1 MIRLYIIHQV
11 KMKNKLSLI
20 SLLISF
26 SVQVFAQ
33 DVIPCRA
40 PQDDSISSFEN
51 SMKNDEGDGSKFTKI
66 PIIIDSTEGWEWIDN
81 DKAEDVF
88 ETYPLRM
95 DYKKYSSH
103 PQYRVVDKYYD
114 LKEPNLINVVYNSDG
129 KLVRVINIFDF
140 NQQSISPRV
149 TGELLR
155 QTYIND
161 YKTNKY
167 NFKKENQNAQ
177 NYVKQELKLIKSSRF
192 YWSKE
197 GVGYLQQL
205 NLDHIHDFDIL
216 LKIERLNDTSFK
228 LIFGDVKGNSVSTW
242 KVAYLPNG
250 QFKAKMIVTRLPLEK
265 IKVPIRVCEIKN
277 GKLTI
282 HED

>member
-1 MIRLYIIHQV
+1 MIKVTILNSQRFQL
-11 KMKNKLSLI
+11 
-20 SLLISF
+20 LLILL
-26 SVQVFAQ
+26 
-33 DVIPCRA
+33 
-40 PQDDSISSFEN
+40 
-51 SMKNDEGDGSKFTKI
+51 KDGSGLLSYNK
-66 PIIIDSTEGWEWIDN
+66 
-81 DKAEDVF
+81 
-88 ETYPLRM
+88 
-95 DYKKYSSH
+95 YKSH
-103 PQYRVVDKYYD
+103 PLYRVIGDEIFNGKGQLVRVVD
-114 LKEPNLINVVYNSDG
+114 
-129 KLVRVINIFDF
+129 IFDSD
-140 NQQSISPRV
+140 QRSISQRV
-149 TGELLR
+149 TDELLR

-177 NYVKQELKLIKSSRF
+177 NYVKQELKLITTSRF

>member
-1 MIRLYIIHQV
+1 M
-11 KMKNKLSLI
+11 MNNKLFFI
-20 SLLISF
+20 SLLISL
-26 SVQVFAQ
+26 SVQSFGQ
-33 DVIPCRA
+33 DVVPRQA
-40 PQDDSISSFEN
+40 PIDNMSSIED
-51 SMKNDEGDGSKFTKI
+51 SMKNDKGDNPEFTKI

-129 KLVRVINIFDF
+129 KLVRVINIFDSD
-140 NQQSISPRV
+140 QRSISQRV
-149 TGELLR
+149 TDELLR

-177 NYVKQELKLIKSSRF
+177 NYVKQELKLITSSRF

-197 GVGYLQQL
+197 GVRYLQQL

-228 LIFGDVKGNSVSTW
+228 LIYGDVKGNSVSTW
-242 KVAYLPNG
+242 KVAYLSNG
-250 QFKAKMIVTRLPLEK
+250 QYKSKIIATRLPLEK
-265 IKVPIRVCEIKN
+265 IKVRIRVYELKN

>member
-1 MIRLYIIHQV
+1 MN
-11 KMKNKLSLI
+11 NKLFLI
-20 SLLISF
+20 SLLISS
-26 SVQVFAQ
+26 SVQIFGQ
-33 DVIPCRA
+33 DVVPRQA
-40 PQDDSISSFEN
+40 PIDNMSSIEDF
-51 SMKNDEGDGSKFTKI
+51 MKNYKDDNPEITKI

-81 DKAEDVF
+81 EKAEDVF

-129 KLVRVINIFDF
+129 KLVRVINIFDS
-140 NQQSISPRV
+140 NKRSISPRV
-149 TGELLR
+149 IGELLR
-155 QTYIND
+155 LTYIND

-167 NFKKENQNAQ
+167 NFKKENTNAQ
-177 NYVKQELKLIKSSRF
+177 NYVKQRLKLITSSRF

-205 NLDHIHDFDIL
+205 EFDHADDFDTL

-228 LIFGDVKGNSVSTW
+228 LIYGDVKGNSVSTW

-250 QFKAKMIVTRLPLEK
+250 QFKSKIIVTRLPLEK
-265 IKVPIRVCEIKN
+265 IKVPIRVYKINN
-277 GKLTI
+277 GKWTMHGNL
-282 HED
+282 

>member
-1 MIRLYIIHQV
+1 MNSRFF
-11 KMKNKLSLI
+11 LI
-20 SLLISF
+20 AILIYL
-26 SVQVFAQ
+26 SVQVLGQ
-33 DVIPCRA
+33 DVVPRQATI
-40 PQDDSISSFEN
+40 DNMSSIED
-51 SMKNDEGDGSKFTKI
+51 SMKNYKDDNPEITKI

-81 DKAEDVF
+81 EKAEDVF

-129 KLVRVINIFDF
+129 KLVRVINIFDS
-140 NQQSISPRV
+140 NKRSISPRV
-149 TGELLR
+149 IGELLR

-205 NLDHIHDFDIL
+205 EFDHADDFDIL

-228 LIFGDVKGNSVSTW
+228 LIFGDVNGNSVSTW

-250 QFKAKMIVTRLPLEK
+250 QFKSKIIVTRLPLEK
-265 IKVPIRVCEIKN
+265 IKVRMKVYEIRN

>member
-33 DVIPCRA
+33 DVLPRRA
-40 PQDDSISSFEN
+40 PLDDSISSFED
-51 SMKNDEGDGSKFTKI
+51 SMKNDEGDSSKFTKI
-66 PIIIDSTEGWEWIDN
+66 PIIIDSTEGWEWIVRLSYN
-81 DKAEDVF
+81 K
-88 ETYPLRM
+88 
-95 DYKKYSSH
+95 YKSH
-103 PQYRVVDKYYD
+103 PQYRVIG
-114 LKEPNLINVVYNSDG
+114 EEVYNEKG
-129 KLVRVINIFDF
+129 QLVRVVDIFDY
-140 NQQSISPRV
+140 NRRPISQRV
-149 TGELLR
+149 TDELLR

-167 NFKKENQNAQ
+167 NFKKENQIAQ
-177 NYVKQELKLIKSSRF
+177 NYVKKELKLITSSRF

-205 NLDHIHDFDIL
+205 KLDHSDDFDIL

-250 QFKAKMIVTRLPLEK
+250 QYKSKIIATRLPLEK
-265 IKVPIRVCEIKN
+265 LKVRMKVYEIRN

>member
-1 MIRLYIIHQV
+1 M
-11 KMKNKLSLI
+11 MNNKLFFI
-20 SLLISF
+20 SLLISS
-26 SVQVFAQ
+26 SVQIFGQ
-33 DVIPCRA
+33 DVVPRQA
-40 PQDDSISSFEN
+40 PIDNMSSIED
-51 SMKNDEGDGSKFTKI
+51 SMKNYKDDNPEITKI

-81 DKAEDVF
+81 EKAEDVF

-103 PQYRVVDKYYD
+103 PQYRIVDKYYD

-129 KLVRVINIFDF
+129 KLVRVIDIFDSD
-140 NQQSISPRV
+140 QCSISQRV
-149 TGELLR
+149 TDELLR

-177 NYVKQELKLIKSSRF
+177 NYVKQELKLITTSRF

-197 GVGYLQQL
+197 GVRYLQQL
-205 NLDHIHDFDIL
+205 NLDHADDFDIL

-250 QFKAKMIVTRLPLEK
+250 QYKSKIIATRLPLEK
-265 IKVPIRVCEIKN
+265 IKVRMKVYEIRN

>member
-1 MIRLYIIHQV
+1 MN
-11 KMKNKLSLI
+11 NKLFFI
-20 SLLISF
+20 SLLISL
-26 SVQVFAQ
+26 SVQSFGQ
-33 DVIPCRA
+33 DVVPRQA
-40 PQDDSISSFEN
+40 PIDKMSPV
-51 SMKNDEGDGSKFTKI
+51 EGSLNKDKGDNPEFTKI

-81 DKAEDVF
+81 EKAEDVF

-114 LKEPNLINVVYNSDG
+114 LKEPYLINVVYNSDG
-129 KLVRVINIFDF
+129 KLVRVINIFDS
-140 NQQSISPRV
+140 NKRSISPRV
-149 TGELLR
+149 IGELLR
-155 QTYIND
+155 LTYIND

-167 NFKKENQNAQ
+167 NFKKENQDAQ
-177 NYVKQELKLIKSSRF
+177 NYVKQELKLITSSRF

-205 NLDHIHDFDIL
+205 EFDHADDFDTL

-228 LIFGDVKGNSVSTW
+228 LIYGDVKGNSVSTW

-250 QFKAKMIVTRLPLEK
+250 QFKSKIIVTRLPLEK
-265 IKVPIRVCEIKN
+265 IKVPIRVYKINN
-277 GKLTI
+277 GKWTMHGNL
-282 HED
+282 